1 MSLYLYL
8 FFTSSPSLSTSP
20 STRLPVLA
28 PRTGGLPPAAILS
41 GLRHRYYF
49 LPSGALVI
57 ALGVGAL
64 GTYLELLRGPFG
76 EDTESG
82 VVYTRV
88 YCSVHVGIQQ
98 CTRVYTFPL

>member
-8 FFTSSPSLSTSP
+8 SFTSSPSLSASP

-28 PRTGGLPPAAILS
+28 PRTGAPSTAILS

-49 LPSGALVI
+49 LPSGALVT

-64 GTYLELLRGPFG
+64 GSYLELLRGPFG
-76 EDTESG
+76 GDTESG